1 MVRPVGRPCEFDEGQ
16 ALDAAM
22 RAFWEGG
29 YEATGLDQ
37 LQSATGVGRQSLYNK
52 FGDKRALFLRCLVRY
67 HERAVEGLRD
77 LFVRKRPV
85 ADAFRAL
92 FEGLLTEP
100 DADKRMGC
108 FMVNTAMELARRDVE
123 VGDLVARSQRGLE
136 EAFFEALQAGRGRGE
151 LPASADSTAH
161 DRATARFLVGAL
173 LGVKVLTKSDPRS
186 AAAADMVR
194 VTLDALRR

>member
-1 MVRPVGRPCEFDEGQ
+1 MGRPCEFDEGQ

-37 LQSATGVGRQSLYNK
+37 LQAATGVGRQSLYNK
-52 FGDKRALFLRCLVRY
+52 FGDKRALFLRCLARY
-67 HERAVEGLRD
+67 HERAMIGLGQ
-77 LFVRKRPV
+77 LLARPPV
-85 ADAFRAL
+85 TAAFRSL

-108 FMVNTAMELARRDVE
+108 FMVNTAMELARKDVE
-123 VGDLVARSQRGLE
+123 VGDLVARNQRGLE
-136 EAFFEALQAGRGRGE
+136 ETFFTALQAGRARGE
-151 LPASADSTAH
+151 LPESADPASR

-186 AAAADMVR
+186 PAAADMVR
-194 VTLDALRR
+194 LTLDALGR